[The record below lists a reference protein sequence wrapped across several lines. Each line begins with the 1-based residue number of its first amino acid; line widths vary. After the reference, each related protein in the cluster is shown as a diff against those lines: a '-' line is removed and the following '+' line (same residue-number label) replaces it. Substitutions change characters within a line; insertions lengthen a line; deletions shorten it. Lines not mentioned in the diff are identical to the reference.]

1 MIRIRQTAGVYMA
14 TNFYFQSI
22 HIQNFRTF
30 KEVKLPKL
38 KRINIVG
45 GFNGVG
51 KTALLEVLFYTLD
64 RRNPVS
70 MLKPLFF
77 RRFATSAPIDPL
89 QFLNDK
95 TVPHASIEWGTFG
108 SSAKLE
114 IDYELKPDDIPVPVE
129 SGSLENGLAQQFGT
143 DGVFSTQKGL
153 HIRLLEGGD
162 SAAKERFF
170 CMVAPNGMTGIVQQS
185 GTAPIPNAEYVS
197 TSTRADSKRLAQ
209 IISTLIKERRLQEVV
224 NYMKLLH
231 SALETLVP
239 LQDGDETQVYAQ
251 SDDGSMLPVQY
262 MGDGF
267 QNLLHTLCAIVR
279 CKNGVVLLDEID
291 AAIHYSVVT
300 DAWSIISRA
309 ASKENCQ
316 IFATTHSR
324 ECIHSA
330 ALGIKNAG
338 CSKDFQ
344 YIRLEKRPEQHIAV
358 AYDIDE
364 LADAEQYN
372 IEIR

>member
-1 MIRIRQTAGVYMA
+1 MA
-14 TNFYFQSI
+14 TNFYFQSL
-22 HIQNFRTF
+22 HIRNFRTF
-30 KEVKLPKL
+30 KEVNLPKL
-38 KRINIVG
+38 KRINIIG

-51 KTALLEVLFYTLD
+51 KTALLEVLFYSLD

-77 RRFATSAPIDPL
+77 RRFATSAPIDPV
-89 QFLNDK
+89 QFLNDRNE
-95 TVPHASIEWGTFG
+95 PHASIEWMT
-108 SSAKLE
+108 STARVRIE
-114 IDYELKPDDIPVPVE
+114 IDHELKPADISVPVE
-129 SGSLENGLAQQFGT
+129 HASLDNSSQFGT
-143 DGVFSTQKGL
+143 DDIFSVQKGL
-153 HIRLLEGGD
+153 HVKLREGED
-162 SAAKERFF
+162 FKVTERSF
-170 CMVAPNGMTGIVQQS
+170 CMVAPNGMTGIVQQTS
-185 GTAPIPNAEYVS
+185 ASLVPNAEYVS
-197 TSTRADSKRLAQ
+197 ISTRADSKRLAQ
-209 IISTLIKERRLQEVV
+209 MISSLIKEGRLQEVV
-224 NYMKLLH
+224 GYMKLLH
-231 SALETLVP
+231 GSLETLVT
-239 LQDGDETQVYAQ
+239 LQDGEEVQVYAQ
-251 SDDGSMLPVQY
+251 SRGEGMLPVQY

-309 ASKENCQ
+309 ASRENCQ

-330 ALGIKNAG
+330 ALGIKKAG
-338 CSKDFQ
+338 CAKDFQ
-344 YIRLEKRPEQHIAV
+344 YLRLEKEAESHSAV